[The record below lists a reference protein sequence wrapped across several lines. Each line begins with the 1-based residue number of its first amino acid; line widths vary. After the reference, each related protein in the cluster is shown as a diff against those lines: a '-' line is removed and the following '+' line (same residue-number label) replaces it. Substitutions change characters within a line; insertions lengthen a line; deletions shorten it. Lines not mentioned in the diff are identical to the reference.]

1 MNSLVEQIL
10 LGRPGVVSMLTLWCL
25 AVGCVFIPLQ
35 HRRSPKYMLPGPVA
49 GALLGLAQPSFLLD
63 FALILLITAAA
74 MGPATFLVSTDRQST
89 LRRGLACVASAIA
102 VLAILPFLHGSAER
116 FTSLAPVLLLS
127 LPVGLLLLIE
137 PVLKSHAWYSG
148 ACSAT
153 MFTAAWIV
161 WMLRAYLYAK

>member
-1 MNSLVEQIL
+1 MSGQGMNSLVEQIL

-89 LRRGLACVASAIA
+89 LRLCRLGDRSTGYPAVPAWKRRAIYLAGASSLVVSASRTPIA
-102 VLAILPFLHGSAER
+102 N
-116 FTSLAPVLLLS
+116 
-127 LPVGLLLLIE
+127 
-137 PVLKSHAWYSG
+137 
-148 ACSAT
+148 
-153 MFTAAWIV
+153 
-161 WMLRAYLYAK
+161 